1 MKLCAVALCAVLAA
15 CACKGGSRPG
25 TGPGSGSGSGS
36 GSGPGG
42 DGDPAACD
50 AVAAHLTELYRA
62 EGERTA
68 ATADE
73 IADNVAMALADCKAA
88 PAKVAPC
95 AARATAVAVLEGDC
109 LPVIDDRGTEGERF
123 LRK

>member
-1 MKLCAVALCAVLAA
+1 MKLCAVVLCAVLAA
-15 CACKGGSRPG
+15 CACKGGSPPA

-36 GSGPGG
+36 GG

-73 IADNVAMALADCKAA
+73 VADNVAMALADCKAA

-95 AARATAVAVLEGDC
+95 LARATAVAVLERDC
-109 LPVIDDRGTEGERF
+109 LPAIDDRGTEGERF